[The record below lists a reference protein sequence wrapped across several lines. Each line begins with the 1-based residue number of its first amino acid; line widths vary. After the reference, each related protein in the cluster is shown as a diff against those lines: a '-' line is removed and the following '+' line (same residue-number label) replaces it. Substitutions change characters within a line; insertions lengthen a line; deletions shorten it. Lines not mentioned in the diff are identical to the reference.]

1 MSSRSLG
8 GPNLSRRFVTYYTIA
23 YLVMISLMGVA
34 FDLSSRAALLNDVDH
49 DLEVAASLAQIGLTD
64 DESAYQQWADESF
77 ERSGFRFT
85 LIRSDGVVLS
95 DSHLEAEGMENHA
108 NRSEVRSA
116 LEGSVGLAVRTSA
129 STGFEQRYVA
139 IPPID
144 DLVVRAS
151 VPTRTIASELATLRR
166 NTLIAAVLVG
176 MAGVLV
182 ILFLARRLARP
193 ITELTTQALAVA
205 GGATEVSPPRSRVLE
220 LDQLGGAISSM
231 ADRLSARVED
241 VEEASATLELV
252 LRALPQGT
260 ILVDG
265 SDRLVYAN
273 NAADDMLGSVP
284 AQLSTLAPLQ
294 LQELVREVRAT
305 GEHETVM
312 VDRGLPPRRLRAVAT
327 PFSNDD
333 RVLLLVAD
341 VTDRERTDS
350 IRRDFV
356 ANASHELK
364 TPVSTIIA
372 SSEAL
377 QISLSR
383 ADGSAGRFATRI
395 EDSARQLDRLVG
407 DLLDLSRL
415 ERDDPEREPERIDL
429 LAREEVERI
438 RPVAEDKKVG
448 LDFDSEE
455 LVVLVSRRDL
465 SVAIR
470 NLLDNAV
477 RYTEPGGR
485 VEVDLSRRGGHAV
498 LSITDSGEGIP
509 TRDLERVFE
518 RFYRV
523 DTARSRQTGGT
534 GLGLAIAKHVTEN
547 HGGSISVTSELGVGS
562 TFVVRLPLSE

>member
-1 MSSRSLG
+1 M
-8 GPNLSRRFVTYYTIA
+8 
-23 YLVMISLMGVA
+23 
-34 FDLSSRAALLNDVDH
+34 
-49 DLEVAASLAQIGLTD
+49 
-64 DESAYQQWADESF
+64 
-77 ERSGFRFT
+77 
-85 LIRSDGVVLS
+85 VLS
-95 DSHLEAEGMENHA
+95 DSHLQAEGMENHA
-108 NRSEVRSA
+108 DRSEVRTA

-139 IPPID
+139 IPPVD

-166 NTLIAAVLVG
+166 NTLIAAGVVG
-176 MAGVLV
+176 LAGVLV
-182 ILFLARRLARP
+182 ILVLARRLARP

-205 GGATEVSPPRSRVLE
+205 EGATEVSPPRSRVLE

-231 ADRLSARVED
+231 ADRLSARIED
-241 VEEASATLELV
+241 VEEASATLEVV

-265 SDRLVYAN
+265 TDHLVYAN
-273 NAADDMLGSVP
+273 PAADEMLGTIP
-284 AQLSTLAPLQ
+284 AQLGGLAPLQ
-294 LQELVREVRAT
+294 LQDLVREVRT
-305 GEHETVM
+305 SGEHGTVL
-312 VDRGLPPRRLRAVAT
+312 VDRGLPPRRLRAVGT

-383 ADGSAGRFATRI
+383 EDGSAGRFATRI

-415 ERDDPEREPERIDL
+415 ERDDPDREAVRVDL
-429 LAREEVERI
+429 LVKEEVERI
-438 RPVAEDKKVG
+438 RATAEEKEVI
-448 LDFDSEE
+448 
-455 LVVLVSRRDL
+455 VVLDAEQVSASVSRRDL
-465 SVAIR
+465 SIAIR

-477 RYTEPGGR
+477 RYTDSGGK
-485 VEVDLSRRGGHAV
+485 VEVGLSRTEGDAV
-498 LSITDSGEGIP
+498 LSISDTGEGIP

-534 GLGLAIAKHVTEN
+534 GLGLAIAKHVMEN